1 MPEIFGVIFT
11 VQPLD
16 TRLPRLLFYY
26 IPRKVFKK
34 VTELAEHL
42 ELEVE
47 GAEDWGVTNSE
58 L

>member
-11 VQPLD
+11 VQPSD
-16 TRLPRLLFYY
+16 TRLPRLQFGY

-34 VTELAEHL
+34 VTEPAEQL

-47 GAEDWGVTNSE
+47 GAKGWQVTS
-58 L
+58 